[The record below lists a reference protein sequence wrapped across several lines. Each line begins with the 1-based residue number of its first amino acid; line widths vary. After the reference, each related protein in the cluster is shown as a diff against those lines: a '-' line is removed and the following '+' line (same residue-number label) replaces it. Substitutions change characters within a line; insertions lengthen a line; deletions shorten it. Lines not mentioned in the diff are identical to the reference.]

1 MSNIIQAFPKGS
13 GSGGGH
19 TILDSS
25 GTAVAQES
33 NLQFVGLSVTDNS
46 TDEIT
51 EVAGEGLNA
60 DSIDDI
66 ASANTIN
73 PAVII
78 GDANNYSTS
87 EKIVG
92 KWIDGKTLY
101 QKTYITNTPSA
112 TTEGT
117 IASTT
122 IEIQSLNYDQI
133 VNIKGVFKLTSN
145 SVLYCFNL
153 PVISGS
159 KTVRAVVDETHT
171 DLLIQNNS
179 LSYNNMPVYVTLQY
193 TKTT

>member
-13 GSGGGH
+13 GGGGGH

-25 GTAVAQES
+25 GTATAQES
-33 NLQFVGLSVTDNS
+33 NLQFTGLSVTDDSANGK
-46 TDEIT
+46 T

-87 EKIVG
+87 EKVIG
-92 KWIDGKTLY
+92 KWVDGSLLY
-101 QKTYITNTPSA
+101 QKTISFGSLPNASMKDLSIFTANTVKIKKIFGYSYRPSDGMTIELPRANPTAANCISVDVITNQSTIRV
-112 TTEGT
+112 TTGGDYSSFT
-117 IASTT
+117 
-122 IEIQSLNYDQI
+122 
-133 VNIKGVFKLTSN
+133 
-145 SVLYCFNL
+145 
-153 PVISGS
+153 
-159 KTVRAVVDETHT
+159 ET
-171 DLLIQNNS
+171 
-179 LSYNNMPVYVTLQY
+179 YVTLQY